1 MRRGAAMGIR
11 LGTAGGGTLPDGLV
25 SMVTEAVAVVAGGGD
40 ATAGVVAVAA
50 FLGPTLLV
58 TAPLEV
64 ATEAALQG
72 VAPLGGAAEVTPL
85 GGVTAVAPLGGGSGL
100 APLVGATVAA
110 PPEGAIAAALDRGPE
125 VLTVPSPTV

>member
-11 LGTAGGGTLPDGLV
+11 LGTAGGGTLSDGLV
-25 SMVTEAVAVVAGGGD
+25 SMVTEAVAVVAGGD
-40 ATAGVVAVAA
+40 VTAGIVAVAA

-64 ATEAALQG
+64 ATEAALLGGATG
-72 VAPLGGAAEVTPL
+72 VAPLDGC
-85 GGVTAVAPLGGGSGL
+85 TAVAPQGGGTGE

-110 PPEGAIAAALDRGPE
+110 PLEGAIAAALD
-125 VLTVPSPTV
+125 

>member
-25 SMVTEAVAVVAGGGD
+25 SMVTEAVAVVEGGGD
-40 ATAGVVAVAA
+40 VTAGEVAVAA

-64 ATEAALQG
+64 ATEAASLEG
-72 VAPLGGAAEVTPL
+72 ATGAASLE
-85 GGVTAVAPLGGGSGL
+85 GGTEAV
-100 APLVGATVAA
+100 
-110 PPEGAIAAALDRGPE
+110 PPEGAIAAPLDRGPE